1 MGNLKKF
8 VVIFGILL
16 ALTFTSSIRHET
28 KYLVEKVERD
38 ELIDWNSHEILRVL

>member
-28 KYLVEKVERD
+28 KYLVEKD
-38 ELIDWNSHEILRVL
+38 ELIDWNSQEVLEVL